1 MARMASARSR
11 LFTAG
16 WLRPRW
22 LVRAALGLTV
32 AIPALHGVPLH
43 AQSGAPAAT
52 QFFRIGSGVVD
63 SPSFAVAGIVAA
75 GLSRPPGAP
84 SCERGGSCG
93 VPGMIALAQ
102 AIGSSAEAID
112 LLEQRQID
120 AIVVP
125 ADDAYRAY
133 AAKRPDGAKPREA
146 LRSVATLF
154 VEGVHAVVRE
164 GTRYETVE
172 DLKRHPVVGASD
184 DPTATSFLRLYMSR
198 LGLETGRKPA
208 PVLSVTAGLRRLT
221 DTRID
226 GLIMIAPP
234 PPPALVEFARQ
245 TPVRLLPMPP
255 AATARLPYLIDVKL
269 AAGLYAGTEAVDL
282 PALPIQL
289 LVPASADATRVEAI
303 TRALWHDATQKLLA
317 AGPPAART
325 VKLERALA
333 GIVVP
338 LHPGAARFYREAG
351 LLANTPVA
359 E

>member
-1 MARMASARSR
+1 MAWMASAR
-11 LFTAG
+11 LMWFMAG
-16 WLRPRW
+16 LVRPRGIV
-22 LVRAALGLTV
+22 LAVVAVVAGLPAGPLRAETA
-32 AIPALHGVPLH
+32 A
-43 AQSGAPAAT
+43 SGDT

-75 GLSRPPGAP
+75 GLSSPPGARP
-84 SCERGGSCG
+84 CERGGSRG

-102 AIGSSAEAID
+102 AIGSSVEAID

-125 ADDAYRAY
+125 GDDAYRAY
-133 AAKRPDGAKPREA
+133 AGKRAEGPKPREA

-164 GTRYETVE
+164 GARYETVD
-172 DLKRHPVVGASD
+172 DLKRRTVAGATD
-184 DPTATSFLRLYMSR
+184 DPTAAPFLHLYMSQ
-198 LGLETGRKPA
+198 LGLEGGRKPA
-208 PVLSVTAGLRRLT
+208 RALSVQAGLQRLA
-221 DTRID
+221 DSRID
-226 GLIMIAPP
+226 GLILIATPP
-234 PPPALVEFARQ
+234 APALVEFAHLI
-245 TPVRLLPMPP
+245 PVRLLPMPP
-255 AATARLPYLIDVKL
+255 AASARLPYLVDVKL
-269 AAGLYAGTEAVDL
+269 AAGSYAGAEAVDL

-289 LVPASADATRVEAI
+289 LVGASADAARVEAI
-303 TRALWHDATQKLLA
+303 THALWHDATQKLLA
-317 AGPPAART
+317 AGPAVART